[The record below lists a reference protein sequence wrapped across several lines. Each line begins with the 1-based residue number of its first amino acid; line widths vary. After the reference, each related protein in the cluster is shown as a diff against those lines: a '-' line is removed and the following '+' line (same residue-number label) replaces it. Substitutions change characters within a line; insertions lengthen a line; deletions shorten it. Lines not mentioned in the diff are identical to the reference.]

1 MVDFP
6 TNFLDLNA
14 IYGVATSQSYT
25 YWIGLGINIILS
37 TIIGGIILII
47 ILEAFSK
54 VFKEP
59 IKPGNAFIAVLVVSV
74 INMFGMFV
82 VASSFDQDIGGWN
95 VSSVTDMDLMFSGVT
110 LSTANYD
117 SLLIGWSL
125 LPVQFGVPFHGGFS
139 KYSAGAAKDARDHLT
154 NPTTGHGWTIT
165 DGGQVS

>member
-74 INMFGMFV
+74 INMFGIMGLLLPYI
-82 VASSFDQDIGGWN
+82 ASIPFLGII
-95 VSSVTDMDLMFSGVT
+95 LP
-110 LSTANYD
+110 
-117 SLLIGWSL
+117 LLIWIILIKAFFGELSIVHAIVVGVVFFL
-125 LPVQFGVPFHGGFS
+125 ITLFVLPYLTGIVMGFI
-139 KYSAGAAKDARDHLT
+139 
-154 NPTTGHGWTIT
+154 PMF
-165 DGGQVS
+165 